1 MAAADPLSEKVK
13 NDTEVTAD
21 LAIFVALM
29 RGDNVRRFGPESGR
43 APHLENCPPSKVA
56 KRTETRV
63 EVP

>member
-29 RGDNVRRFGPESGR
+29 RRGNVRWFGSWKIVHQQR
-43 APHLENCPPSKVA
+43 WRNAQ
-56 KRTETRV
+56 KRG
-63 EVP
+63 